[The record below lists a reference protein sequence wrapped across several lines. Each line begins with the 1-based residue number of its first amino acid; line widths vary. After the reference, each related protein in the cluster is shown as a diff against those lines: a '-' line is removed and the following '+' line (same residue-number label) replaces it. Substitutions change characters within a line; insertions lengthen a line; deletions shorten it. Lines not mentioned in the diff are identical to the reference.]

1 MRLVVAIV
9 PPFEVRHELDRVV
22 GAVTP
27 GSTTRATDGST
38 GRRSS
43 TATAGQH
50 AARRR
55 RLFGRGRDQEP
66 FASELASS
74 PPHDE
79 LARTPVDAMYV
90 PIATIGQLTLGDSI
104 ALRSALRTSATTWER
119 PTLGFTGGTALE
131 WPSDRSVWARLDGD
145 LDRLQTVGKG
155 VPEVV
160 KRLALFVDRRQFRPW
175 LSVGTITEQTTAPYL
190 EDLVGALERFQGS
203 SWTQESFSLLKAL
216 PDVGSGS
223 QYEVLEE
230 LPLAAG

>member
-9 PPFEVRHELDRVV
+9 PPAEVLGELDRVV
-22 GAVTP
+22 AAVTP
-27 GSTTRATDGST
+27 RSTTRPTDGST
-38 GRRSS
+38 ARRSS
-43 TATAGQH
+43 TSAAGQH

-66 FASELASS
+66 ASELAAL
-74 PPHDE
+74 PPHDQ
-79 LARTPVDAMYV
+79 LARTPLGAMYI

-104 ALRSALRTSATTWER
+104 QLRNALRTSAATWEQPALR
-119 PTLGFTGGTALE
+119 FTGGTALE
-131 WPSDRSVWARLDGD
+131 WPGDRSVWAKLDGD
-145 LDRLQTVGKG
+145 LDRLLIVGKG

-160 KRLALFVDRRQFRPW
+160 KRLALFVDRRQFHPW
-175 LSVGTITEQTTAPYL
+175 LSVGTITEQTAAPYL
-190 EDLVGALERFQGS
+190 EDLVAALERFQGS

-223 QYEVLEE
+223 QYEAIEE